1 MIDEDISSNI
11 LSAAIK
17 DLESKEWAAVA
28 TIQLYLKN
36 PVAVADHGEIITEIT
51 KWAKIGAEARDSKQ
65 FLLDKFTEDSSK

>member
-11 LSAAIK
+11 LSAVIK
-17 DLESKEWAAVA
+17 NLEAAEWSATA

-36 PVAVADHGEIITEIT
+36 PVAVADHAEIVEEIV

-65 FLLDKFTEDSSK
+65 FLLEKFTEDKNQ